1 MFAVVEKRES
11 EELDA
16 VPSSWILPSKKEMK
30 YPLLKPSAI
39 WAMAMKGEDI
49 KCAYEVLKIKVI
61 KEPYDSFDVAYDDSR
76 RLMRGLKT
84 RSSSERELKGRGA
97 RTKIPKR
104 TFTDA
109 ESSSESSSESASKS
123 TSESEEDQNTRRKS
137 RKRKSPKRKSPK
149 RKSKKKSSKRKLSK
163 RKAKLSSSDD
173 HESSSEEEPVTKP
186 SKAEASKAAAK
197 AEVDKHLKRV
207 KDVPPPPAPES
218 IKETNTSEAEIAFL
232 EVDTNGPVD
241 LGTPSKTGSS
251 HSPRINSVKKQLFD
265 TKRSPLKPFESANK
279 HLSHGKLTKI
289 RCKQG
294 KKVKHPCGF
303 RLKCEPEE
311 AILHTLCSIS
321 AHTEEIIYRLKKLRH
336 SKGKVEAAKITEA
349 YIPDEIEALLTI
361 DTEEKLEKLED
372 KLKLKEGT
380 IKDEVV
386 KGFAWM
392 HRNDSNL
399 TATARGM
406 ARELFSNKI
415 LALFSLHGGH
425 AKGSAET
432 KRAFDQLQAY
442 SVIIEVVKL
451 LWENHHT
458 NFKADVNGTLGP
470 FLTGMNKKPVSLKP
484 PSKK

>member
-1 MFAVVEKRES
+1 
-11 EELDA
+11 
-16 VPSSWILPSKKEMK
+16 
-30 YPLLKPSAI
+30 
-39 WAMAMKGEDI
+39 
-49 KCAYEVLKIKVI
+49 
-61 KEPYDSFDVAYDDSR
+61 
-76 RLMRGLKT
+76 MRGLKT

-123 TSESEEDQNTRRKS
+123 TSKSTSESEEDQNTRRKS
-137 RKRKSPKRKSPK
+137 RKRKSPK

-294 KKVKHPCGF
+294 KKVKHSCGF

-311 AILHTLCSIS
+311 AILHILCSIS
-321 AHTEEIIYRLKKLRH
+321 GKCLHSFYFFLCVRRKSEDFSIGERSISQVTKTILFNNCFFNPLVFFKSNDLCQVSAKTLTFPFSQSSSESSTKNWDPSALHLNCAMKVIFVIVFNLLLKYRRI
-336 SKGKVEAAKITEA
+336 KVIVFVSFSSHRGNNL
-349 YIPDEIEALLTI
+349 P
-361 DTEEKLEKLED
+361 LEKV
-372 KLKLKEGT
+372 T
-380 IKDEVV
+380 T
-386 KGFAWM
+386 WQ
-392 HRNDSNL
+392 RQSRSCQNN
-399 TATARGM
+399 R
-406 ARELFSNKI
+406 
-415 LALFSLHGGH
+415 
-425 AKGSAET
+425 
-432 KRAFDQLQAY
+432 
-442 SVIIEVVKL
+442 SV
-451 LWENHHT
+451 HSRR
-458 NFKADVNGTLGP
+458 D
-470 FLTGMNKKPVSLKP
+470 
-484 PSKK
+484 